1 MPSPQTE
8 ESRPSNAADKAVRH
22 TVAVA
27 IELQADVFV
36 NESFDR
42 VAMIGRDDRQG
53 AQNCG
58 LKSVDGALAGFPLP
72 LVGDFGAESDADG
85 GGVW

>member
-1 MPSPQTE
+1 MS
-8 ESRPSNAADKAVRH
+8 
-22 TVAVA
+22 
-27 IELQADVFV
+27 LC
-36 NESFDR
+36 ESFDR